1 MKYLL
6 GCCTNIDCSEFGGG
20 WKYKLDYPIQ
30 EQEESYCPGCGEN
43 TFTTFWRGYVVILNP
58 EQSEIAQKMGITKKG
73 KYALRLS
80 R

>member
-30 EQEESYCPGCGEN
+30 EQEESYCPGCGEKLD
-43 TFTTFWRGYVVILNP
+43 FI
-58 EQSEIAQKMGITKKG
+58 EQEDDPHD
-73 KYALRLS
+73 
-80 R
+80 